1 MMNKTL
7 LSLGLATALIA
18 SAGTAVA
25 AQGSTDATTPTTAAV
40 ADRDRDQLHDCDL
53 YDRDALQVQDRD
65 RDQLR
70 DPALVDG
77 DPSTAPE
84 RVRNQARLGSNGEN
98 GEQRAEFTGGNP
110 GAGFGEG
117 VLDGT
122 GPVHEGPADG
132 TGNQFG
138 RGDR

>member
-7 LSLGLATALIA
+7 LSFGLATALVVG
-18 SAGTAVA
+18 AGTAVA
-25 AQGSTDATTPTTAAV
+25 GQSDSGDSTPATAAV
-40 ADRDRDQLHDCDL
+40 GDRDRDQLNDCDL
-53 YDRDALQVQDRD
+53 FDGDALQVRD

-70 DPALVDG
+70 DAALVDG
-77 DPSTAPE
+77 DPA
-84 RVRNQARLGSNGEN
+84 RVRQRVREHVRTASDGEN
-98 GEQRAEFTGGNP
+98 GTA

-122 GPVHEGPADG
+122 GPRHDGPADG
-132 TGNQFG
+132 TGSQFG